1 MTSKIVLS
9 IVFTLFLSACGTDNT
24 NQETVKAIAAAC
36 HTVKADGAV
45 ADIIGTEKKFV
56 ALAKLDIKYI
66 GLVDIYTKWSQEMS
80 QEMMSPDKGRPK
92 QYPPFPRSITLFCNE

>member
-9 IVFTLFLSACGTDNT
+9 IVVTLFLSACGTDNT
-24 NQETVKAIAAAC
+24 NQAVAEAC
-36 HTVKADGAV
+36 KTIKADGAV
-45 ADIIGTEKKFV
+45 ADILGTEKKFV

-66 GLVDIYTKWSQEMS
+66 GLLDIYTKWSQEM
-80 QEMMSPDKGRPK
+80 MSPDTGKPK

>member
-9 IVFTLFLSACGTDNT
+9 IVFILFLSACGTGNT
-24 NQETVKAIAAAC
+24 NQETVKAIAEAC
-36 HTVKADGAV
+36 HTIKADGAV

-66 GLVDIYTKWSQEMS
+66 GLVDIYTKWSQEMES
-80 QEMMSPDKGRPK
+80 IALTETGRPK

>member
-9 IVFTLFLSACGTDNT
+9 IVFTLFLSACGTNNT
-24 NQETVKAIAAAC
+24 NQETVKAIAEAC

-66 GLVDIYTKWSQEMS
+66 GLVDIYTKWSQEMES
-80 QEMMSPDKGRPK
+80 IALTETGRPK

>member
-1 MTSKIVLS
+1 MYSKIAITIILAV
-9 IVFTLFLSACGTDNT
+9 FLSACGTDNT
-24 NQETVKAIAAAC
+24 NQETEKAIAEAC

-66 GLVDIYTKWSQEMS
+66 GLVDIYTKWSQEMKS
-80 QEMMSPDKGRPK
+80 IALTETGRPK
-92 QYPPFPRSITLFCNE
+92 QYPLFPRSITLFCNE